1 LFRDR
6 RDNRFQ
12 NRATRATIRGMT
24 LSASGSPSYRAW
36 AAFLLGCGCF
46 AYAFLQRV
54 APSVMTEE
62 LMRAFAVGAGALGSL
77 SAFYFYA
84 YAGIQM
90 PIGVLMD
97 RFGPRRMLSGAMLA
111 CLLGSVIFA
120 SAESLGIASV
130 GRAMIGAATAFA
142 YVGTMT
148 IAATWFPARRFSLL
162 VGILQ
167 SVGMAGAIAGQAP
180 LSLVVEAS
188 GWRETLIGLGIAGAA
203 LAVLIFLIVQE
214 TPAEQRDARRASGM
228 GRSAFA
234 DVLRRRDSWA
244 CAVLGFTLTAPML
257 SFAGLWAVP
266 WLTQTHGFSKQ
277 DAAATASLVFVGWM
291 VVGPAIGWLTDRM
304 GRRKPLILFGLIIGA
319 LSMAALIFV
328 PDLPVA
334 AIPILFVVNGVGG
347 CTMILTFTCVRETNR
362 PSRSGAAMG
371 FVNMCVVGSGAVY
384 QPLIGVL
391 LDSRWD
397 GTMLDGARVYDTDA
411 YAFAF
416 STLLVSYCAGLIAC
430 WILRETHCRQLV
442 PD

>member
-1 LFRDR
+1 MNTVL
-6 RDNRFQ
+6 
-12 NRATRATIRGMT
+12 
-24 LSASGSPSYRAW
+24 SPSPGFRAW
-36 AAFLLGCGCF
+36 SAFLLGCSCF

-97 RFGPRRMLSGAMLA
+97 RYGPRRMLSGALLA

-120 SAESLGIASV
+120 SAETLGIASL

-203 LAVLIFLIVQE
+203 LAVMIFLVVQE
-214 TPAEQRDARRASGM
+214 IPEARRTAVKASGT
-228 GRSAFA
+228 GRAAFA

-257 SFAGLWAVP
+257 SFAGLWSVP
-266 WLTQTHGFSKQ
+266 WLMQTHGYSKP

-291 VVGPAIGWLTDRM
+291 VVGPMIGWLTDRI
-304 GRRKPLILFGLIIGA
+304 GRRKPLIYFGLIVGA
-319 LSMAALIFV
+319 GSLAALLFI
-328 PDLPVA
+328 PNLPKV
-334 AIPILFVVNGVGG
+334 AIPVLFVINGIGG

-362 PSRSGAAMG
+362 PSRAGAGLG
-371 FVNMCVVGSGAVY
+371 FVNMCVVGSGAVF
-384 QPLIGVL
+384 QPLVGIL
-391 LDSRWD
+391 LDTQWN
-397 GTMLDGARVYDTDA
+397 GIQIDGARVYDADA
-411 YAFAF
+411 YAYAF
-416 STLLVSYCAGLIAC
+416 STLLISYAVGLIAC
-430 WILRETHCRQLV
+430 WVLRETHCRQLV

>member
-1 LFRDR
+1 
-6 RDNRFQ
+6 
-12 NRATRATIRGMT
+12 MT
-24 LSASGSPSYRAW
+24 KCLPTSPGYRAW

-97 RFGPRRMLSGAMLA
+97 RYGPRRMLSGALLA

-120 SAESLGIASV
+120 SAETLGIASL

-162 VGILQ
+162 VGVLQ

-180 LSLVVEAS
+180 LSLLVEAS

-203 LAVLIFLIVQE
+203 LAVVIFLVVQE
-214 TPAEQRDARRASGM
+214 IPESQRAARKASGT
-228 GRSAFA
+228 GRAAFA

-244 CAVLGFTLTAPML
+244 CAMLGFTLTAPML
-257 SFAGLWAVP
+257 SFAGLWSVP
-266 WLTQTHGFSKQ
+266 WLMQTHGYSKP

-291 VVGPAIGWLTDRM
+291 AVGPVIGWLTDRI
-304 GRRKPLILFGLIIGA
+304 GRRKPLIYFGLIVGA
-319 LSMAALIFV
+319 GSLAALLFV
-328 PDLPVA
+328 PDLPTA
-334 AIPILFVVNGVGG
+334 AIPVLFVINGIGG

-362 PSRSGAAMG
+362 PSRAGAGLG
-371 FVNMCVVGSGAVY
+371 FVNMCVVGSGAVF
-384 QPLIGVL
+384 QPLVGVL
-391 LDSRWD
+391 LDLRWD
-397 GTMLDGARVYDTDA
+397 GALVDGARVYDAEA

-416 STLLVSYCAGLIAC
+416 STLLVSYAMGLIAC
-430 WILRETHCRQLV
+430 WVLRETHCRQLV
-442 PD
+442 SD